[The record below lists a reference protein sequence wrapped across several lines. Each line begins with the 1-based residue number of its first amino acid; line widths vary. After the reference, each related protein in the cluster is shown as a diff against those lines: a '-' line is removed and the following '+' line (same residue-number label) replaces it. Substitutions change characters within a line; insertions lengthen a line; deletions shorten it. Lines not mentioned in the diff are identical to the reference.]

1 MGDPFAAE
9 MGGRG
14 RGRGGGGADTKV
26 WLRDLRAGPAEG
38 PAGEGAAARIE
49 SDGSRCEEEVLSS
62 GAGRVAL
69 RSPLWTVLSDFR
81 GRVCWM
87 RRPLRRR
94 SLMEMEAEA
103 AVEEGGTAEGEGWRA
118 WPRASLRIP

>member
-14 RGRGGGGADTKV
+14 RGRGRGSGGGGGGADTKV

-38 PAGEGAAARIE
+38 PAGEGAAAWIE
-49 SDGSRCEEEVLSS
+49 SDGRCEEEALSS

-69 RSPLWTVLSDFR
+69 RSPLWTVLSDF
-81 GRVCWM
+81 
-87 RRPLRRR
+87 
-94 SLMEMEAEA
+94 
-103 AVEEGGTAEGEGWRA
+103 
-118 WPRASLRIP
+118 